1 MPRHHHDYDLVIVG
15 MGSGGATAAEFA
27 LDLGLRV
34 AAVERDRLGG
44 DCLWTGC
51 VPSKSLIAAANVAH
65 TMRTAER
72 FGIPAVEPDVDLSA
86 VWKRIDSV
94 RREVEAADDNAQHW
108 ESLGVDLHI
117 GDALL
122 MGPHTVRVGERDLRT
137 RFILL
142 ATGSRP
148 WIPPIPGLSDVD
160 ALTTDSLFDL
170 ADPPTSLTCLG
181 AGPIAVETMQA
192 MHRLGVETQIVE
204 VAPRPLVRE
213 EPTLVNHLLDSL
225 RAEGMTVDAGVDV
238 ERIERS
244 SGRTVLH
251 AQAGGK
257 AVRYE
262 SDALLVA
269 AGRRPV
275 TDGLG
280 LTEIGI
286 ETDDTGIRV
295 DDRLRTTADS
305 VYAVGDAAGR
315 YQFTHSAGYEGAIA
329 VRNMFLP
336 LRQRARAV
344 VPWCTFTDPELAHV
358 GLTESEARETHG
370 RSVNVFESD
379 LRNADRAR
387 TDDAHGWIRIICA
400 RRRIVG
406 AHVLAPSAG
415 DLIGELTL
423 AIERGVSI
431 DDLAS
436 VVHVYPTYASA
447 LQLTAADAL
456 RGRMRKLGWLAR
468 RGR

>member
-1 MPRHHHDYDLVIVG
+1 MSRHTHDYDLVIVG

-27 LDLGLRV
+27 LALGLRV

-51 VPSKSLIAAANVAH
+51 VPSKSLIAAARAAH
-65 TMRTAER
+65 TMRTADR
-72 FGIPAVEPDVDLSA
+72 FGIPGVEPDIDLPA

-94 RREVEAADDNAQHW
+94 RREVEAADDNARRW
-108 ESLGVDLHI
+108 ENLGVDLHI
-117 GDALL
+117 GDARLA
-122 MGPHTVRVGERDLRT
+122 GPHTVSVGGRRLRT

-148 WIPPIPGLSDVD
+148 WLPPIPGLSDTQV
-160 ALTTDSLFDL
+160 LTTDNLFDL
-170 ADPPTSLTCLG
+170 EDPPTSLICLG
-181 AGPIAVETMQA
+181 GGPIAVETMQA
-192 MHRLGVETQIVE
+192 MQRLGVVAQIVE
-204 VAPRPLVRE
+204 VAPRPLARE
-213 EPTLVNHLLDSL
+213 EPTLVKPLLESL
-225 RAEGMTVDAGVDV
+225 RAEGMTIDAGVDV
-238 ERIERS
+238 EKVERS

-251 AQAGGK
+251 GRMVGE

-262 SDALLVA
+262 ADALLVA

-280 LTEIGI
+280 LAEIGV
-286 ETDDTGIRV
+286 ETDTGIRV
-295 DDRLRTTADS
+295 DDHLRTTVDS

-315 YQFTHSAGYEGAIA
+315 HQFTHSAGYEGAVA

-336 LRQRARAV
+336 LHRRARAV

-370 RSVNVFESD
+370 RSVNVFETD
-379 LRNADRAR
+379 LRAADRAR
-387 TDDAHGWIRIICA
+387 TDDTNGRVRIVCA

-415 DLIGELTL
+415 ELTGELAL

-431 DDLAS
+431 DDLAG
-436 VVHVYPTYASA
+436 VVHAYPTYSSA
-447 LQLTAADAL
+447 LQLTAAAAL